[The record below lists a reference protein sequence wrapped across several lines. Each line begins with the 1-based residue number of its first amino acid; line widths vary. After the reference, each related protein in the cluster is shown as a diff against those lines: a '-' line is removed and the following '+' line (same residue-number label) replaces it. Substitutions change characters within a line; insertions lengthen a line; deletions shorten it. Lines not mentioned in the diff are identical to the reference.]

1 MHRLVPLVSVV
12 LVVACASDASPPMQ
26 RWTGTMDTLPSGHVV
41 VRIDDRPRWREDT
54 GWRVVEEVR
63 SIAKIP
69 FQRALTWKRT
79 RRGTVWRW

>member
-41 VRIDDRPRWREDT
+41 VRTLDVAVRLEQSPKSRPVADSAIGCAIRNIVPD
-54 GWRVVEEVR
+54 GV
-63 SIAKIP
+63 
-69 FQRALTWKRT
+69 
-79 RRGTVWRW
+79 RRGSPGA